1 MNKKQETGFK
11 NLPQVLAQPD
21 PWLGN
26 DGHKSKQQFL
36 IQPNIGLDKE
46 VRQPVIDILNR
57 CLADEAVLS
66 QKTRSAHW
74 NVGGAGFFELYILF
88 ETQYQHLNEITDQIA
103 ERVRMLG
110 GLANASF
117 EEFLASTRIEERH
130 EDVPYVLHLLAD
142 HETLIRFLRDDV
154 RRCTEEYEDEGTI
167 GLLVSVL
174 SLHEKMAWMLRAYIE
189 NEPVHGKIQE
199 KTKKVIYQAQ
209 EKKKRGQND

>member
-1 MNKKQETGFK
+1 MRNKDEERIK
-11 NLPQVLAQPD
+11 NVAVVNAQAD
-21 PWLGN
+21 AWLRN
-26 DGHKSKQQFL
+26 DGHKSLQQFL

-46 VRQPVIDILNR
+46 VRQPVIDILNN

-88 ETQYQHLNEITDQIA
+88 ETQYKQLNEITDQVA

-110 GLANASF
+110 GLAEASF
-117 EEFLASTRIEERH
+117 KEFLRNTRIDEQPT
-130 EDVPYVLHLLAD
+130 DVPDVLHLLAD
-142 HETLIRFLRDDV
+142 HETIIRFLREDI
-154 RRCTEEYEDEGTI
+154 RKCTEEYEDDGTI

-189 NEPVHGKIQE
+189 NEPVHSESQE
-199 KTKKVIYQAQ
+199 RIKLDV
-209 EKKKRGQND
+209 